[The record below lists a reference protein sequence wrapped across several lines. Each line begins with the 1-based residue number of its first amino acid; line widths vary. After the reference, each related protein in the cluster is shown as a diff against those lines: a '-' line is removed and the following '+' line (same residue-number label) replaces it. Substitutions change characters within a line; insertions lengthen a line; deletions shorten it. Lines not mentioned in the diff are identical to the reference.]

1 MSTRDDQS
9 PIDAQDDDLLRGLN
23 EPQRLAV
30 TTTDGPLLVLAGP
43 GSGKTRVIT
52 HRIAYIV
59 REGKALP
66 WNVLAVTFTNKAA
79 KEMQERLSK
88 LMASPAGSES
98 IGPSARDLVVGTFHS
113 ICSRVLR
120 REAQRDALGIDRNFS
135 IYDDDDQMKLVKQIL
150 DEMNL
155 DTKQFSPRMIHG
167 IISNAKNDLMGPLQ
181 FQEHANRYTEEI
193 AARVYKRYDQVLRER
208 NAVDFDD
215 LIMLTYQLWRRNPD
229 VLKAYQR
236 RYRYIHV
243 DEFQDTNKAQ
253 YELVRLLALGTPE
266 TPSHRNICV
275 VGDDDQCLVAGTRI
289 LMADGSERPI
299 EQVTAGDLVWSAYGS
314 GTFRPARVLSKA
326 QRERADGIA
335 ITLRSGRTLISTPE
349 HTHFAGYRLD
359 MTPQLYFTYLM
370 HKRGIGFR
378 LGTSQV
384 HTHGQVK
391 PVVGFMLR
399 ARQEHADA
407 LWVLSTR
414 ASENDAR
421 AVEYILSLRHGIP
434 TLPFTPRKG
443 GSINGLVHDE
453 RYIRR
458 VFAAFDTEA
467 SALQL
472 LANVGLTLEHPHF
485 RPRSR
490 NSNRHHLI
498 ITLCADSGANTP
510 MHRISIVGNDTQ
522 ARTALESLGLSV
534 RSARAGSNSWRFE
547 TSYSSMASLLATAV
561 RISEVIAVETIFTAR
576 LGKNAIPGTTSSLPF
591 TPAAAVRP
599 GMVMF
604 DAQGSYDLVTKV
616 EHVTLDESVY
626 DLNIESTHNF
636 IANGIVTHNS
646 IYGWRNAIPE
656 VVRDFQRDF
665 PGART
670 VLLEQ
675 NYRST
680 QNILDAAHGVV
691 RHNISRADK
700 KLWTERDGGEKI
712 TLHEAYNEEEE
723 ASYVVHEIR
732 RLTSRDQ
739 AALRD
744 AAVMYRT
751 NAQSR
756 ALEEQFM
763 RAGVPYVVVG
773 SRKFYDRKEIRD
785 VLAYLRLLN
794 NPLDQVAL
802 ERIINV
808 PNRKIGP
815 KTLSEFLNWARAEGI
830 PPFEALERIELHPT
844 LATAGKRALVSFAA
858 LMANLRTLAAE
869 QPLPILIDFLLAQS
883 GYAAELRDGTE
894 EGEERWRNVLELR
907 RVAEDFALIDPT
919 TALQLFLEQVALVGG
934 ADTTQ
939 TGESGGLEQERDKDA
954 VTLIT
959 LHAAKGLEFPV
970 VFLVGM
976 EEGILPHSRSLDSQK
991 ELEEERRLAY
1001 VGITRAMR
1009 QLYLVRAYRRSF
1021 YGGASFQ
1028 EASRFLE
1035 EIPAGLLKVTHERAP
1050 RGGVSTATGET
1061 RPRPQTSTPWRTTAP
1076 GKSAWGPLGAP
1087 ASSTPQPPRSTTPA
1101 SPPPSVT
1108 EPASANERTPATSL
1122 APGDAVMH
1130 RLFGRGLVL
1139 KVNTQGDTTNVEVLF
1154 DTVGRKTLDMAYA
1167 RLEKI

>member
-1 MSTRDDQS
+1 
-9 PIDAQDDDLLRGLN
+9 
-23 EPQRLAV
+23 
-30 TTTDGPLLVLAGP
+30 
-43 GSGKTRVIT
+43 
-52 HRIAYIV
+52 
-59 REGKALP
+59 
-66 WNVLAVTFTNKAA
+66 
-79 KEMQERLSK
+79 
-88 LMASPAGSES
+88 
-98 IGPSARDLVVGTFHS
+98 
-113 ICSRVLR
+113 
-120 REAQRDALGIDRNFS
+120 
-135 IYDDDDQMKLVKQIL
+135 
-150 DEMNL
+150 
-155 DTKQFSPRMIHG
+155 MIHG
-167 IISNAKNDLMGPLQ
+167 IISNAKNDLLGPLQ

-193 AARVYKRYDQVLRER
+193 AARVYKRYDQALRER

-215 LIMLTYQLWRRNPD
+215 LIMLTHLLWRRNPE
-229 VLKAYQR
+229 VLKTYQR

-275 VGDDDQCLVAGTRI
+275 VGDDDQ
-289 LMADGSERPI
+289 
-299 EQVTAGDLVWSAYGS
+299 
-314 GTFRPARVLSKA
+314 
-326 QRERADGIA
+326 
-335 ITLRSGRTLISTPE
+335 
-349 HTHFAGYRLD
+349 
-359 MTPQLYFTYLM
+359 
-370 HKRGIGFR
+370 
-378 LGTSQV
+378 
-384 HTHGQVK
+384 
-391 PVVGFMLR
+391 
-399 ARQEHADA
+399 
-407 LWVLSTR
+407 
-414 ASENDAR
+414 
-421 AVEYILSLRHGIP
+421 
-434 TLPFTPRKG
+434 
-443 GSINGLVHDE
+443 
-453 RYIRR
+453 
-458 VFAAFDTEA
+458 
-467 SALQL
+467 
-472 LANVGLTLEHPHF
+472 
-485 RPRSR
+485 
-490 NSNRHHLI
+490 
-498 ITLCADSGANTP
+498 
-510 MHRISIVGNDTQ
+510 
-522 ARTALESLGLSV
+522 
-534 RSARAGSNSWRFE
+534 
-547 TSYSSMASLLATAV
+547 
-561 RISEVIAVETIFTAR
+561 
-576 LGKNAIPGTTSSLPF
+576 
-591 TPAAAVRP
+591 
-599 GMVMF
+599 
-604 DAQGSYDLVTKV
+604 
-616 EHVTLDESVY
+616 
-626 DLNIESTHNF
+626 
-636 IANGIVTHNS
+636 S

-691 RHNISRADK
+691 RHNLSRADK
-700 KLWTERDGGEKI
+700 QLWTEREGGEKI

-732 RLTSRDQ
+732 RLTSRGQ

-773 SRKFYDRKEIRD
+773 SRKFYERKEIRD

-794 NPLDQVAL
+794 NPRDQAAL

-815 KTLSEFLNWARAEGI
+815 KTLAEFLNWARAEGVA
-830 PPFEALERIELHPT
+830 PFEALERIEAHPT
-844 LATAGKRALVSFAA
+844 LATAGKRALASFAA
-858 LMANLRTLAAE
+858 LLANLQTLAAE

-907 RVAEDFALIDPT
+907 RVAEDFALIDPS

-939 TGESGGLEQERDKDA
+939 TGENGALEQERDKDA

-976 EEGILPHSRSLDSQK
+976 EEGILPHARSLDSQK

-1061 RPRPQTSTPWRTTAP
+1061 RPRPQSATPWRTTAP
-1076 GKSAWGPLGAP
+1076 GKTGTSGWGPLGTP
-1087 ASSTPQPPRSTTPA
+1087 ASATTPPPPPRLTTPA
-1101 SPPPSVT
+1101 SLPPSAT
-1108 EPASANERTPATSL
+1108 ETARAEPLPASAL
-1122 APGDAVMH
+1122 APGDTVIH

-1139 KVNTQGDTTNVEVLF
+1139 KVDAQADTTNVEVLF

>member
-1 MSTRDDQS
+1 MSIRDDQS

-88 LMASPAGSES
+88 LMANPDGSLS
-98 IGPSARDLVVGTFHS
+98 DGPNARDLVVGTFHS

-120 REAQRDALGIDRNFS
+120 REAQQDALGIDRNFS

-215 LIMLTYQLWRRNPD
+215 LIMLTHHLWRRNPD
-229 VLKAYQR
+229 VLKTYQR

-275 VGDDDQCLVAGTRI
+275 VGDDDQ
-289 LMADGSERPI
+289 
-299 EQVTAGDLVWSAYGS
+299 
-314 GTFRPARVLSKA
+314 
-326 QRERADGIA
+326 
-335 ITLRSGRTLISTPE
+335 
-349 HTHFAGYRLD
+349 
-359 MTPQLYFTYLM
+359 
-370 HKRGIGFR
+370 
-378 LGTSQV
+378 
-384 HTHGQVK
+384 
-391 PVVGFMLR
+391 
-399 ARQEHADA
+399 
-407 LWVLSTR
+407 
-414 ASENDAR
+414 
-421 AVEYILSLRHGIP
+421 
-434 TLPFTPRKG
+434 
-443 GSINGLVHDE
+443 
-453 RYIRR
+453 
-458 VFAAFDTEA
+458 
-467 SALQL
+467 
-472 LANVGLTLEHPHF
+472 
-485 RPRSR
+485 
-490 NSNRHHLI
+490 
-498 ITLCADSGANTP
+498 
-510 MHRISIVGNDTQ
+510 
-522 ARTALESLGLSV
+522 
-534 RSARAGSNSWRFE
+534 
-547 TSYSSMASLLATAV
+547 
-561 RISEVIAVETIFTAR
+561 
-576 LGKNAIPGTTSSLPF
+576 
-591 TPAAAVRP
+591 
-599 GMVMF
+599 
-604 DAQGSYDLVTKV
+604 
-616 EHVTLDESVY
+616 
-626 DLNIESTHNF
+626 
-636 IANGIVTHNS
+636 S
-646 IYGWRNAIPE
+646 IYGFRKAIPE

-691 RHNISRADK
+691 RHNLSRADK

-744 AAVMYRT
+744 VAVMYRT

-815 KTLSEFLNWARAEGI
+815 KTLSEFLNWARAESLA
-830 PPFEALERIELHPT
+830 PFEALERIEAHPT
-844 LATAGKRALVSFAA
+844 LATAGKRALVSFAG
-858 LMANLRTLAAE
+858 LMANLRSLAAE

-883 GYAAELRDGTE
+883 GYAAELHDGTE

-919 TALQLFLEQVALVGG
+919 SALQLFLEQVALVGG

-1061 RPRPQTSTPWRTTAP
+1061 RPRPQSATPWRTTAP
-1076 GKSAWGPLGAP
+1076 GKSAWGPLGTP
-1087 ASSTPQPPRSTTPA
+1087 ASPSPQPPRPNVPA
-1101 SPPPSVT
+1101 SPPPSAT
-1108 EPASANERTPATSL
+1108 EPASADERTPATSL